1 VNILTFSRKLGFCD
15 FGTLVVAAY
24 VRPHCQRHLR
34 RGGCQPVVVIYL
46 GILISGRGSN
56 MAAILSE
63 IKAGHIRNVK
73 PCVVISNKPDAPGLK
88 IAREEFGV
96 STEVI
101 PAGGLKGWSY
111 DQKVV
116 AMLKQYGVV
125 PESGF
130 VCLAGFMRIIS
141 PEFVKAFQMR
151 ILNIHPALLPSF
163 PGLHAQKQAI
173 DYGVKVTGCT
183 VHFVDEGTDTGP
195 IILQSPVPILDGD
208 SEESL
213 SARILEQEHLL
224 YPQAI
229 RLIAEGKIKIN
240 GRTTKLNS

>member
-1 VNILTFSRKLGFCD
+1 
-15 FGTLVVAAY
+15 
-24 VRPHCQRHLR
+24 
-34 RGGCQPVVVIYL
+34 VVVINL

-63 IKAGHIRNVK
+63 IKAGRIRNVK
-73 PCVVISNKPDAPGLK
+73 PCVVISNKPDAGGLQ

-96 STEVI
+96 STEVVQ
-101 PAGGLKGWSY
+101 AEGLKGWSY

-116 AMLKQYGVV
+116 AVLKQYGVV
-125 PESGF
+125 PESGL

-213 SARILEQEHLL
+213 SARILDQEHLL
-224 YPQAI
+224 YPRAI
-229 RLIAEGKIKIN
+229 KLIAEGKIEIN